1 MNQIKTLKPEARR
14 MAVRLK
20 KVIRIASQIQENL
33 SSNLITKVELDL
45 RLADAES
52 TLEYYHEIV
61 EKQ

>member
-20 KVIRIASQIQENL
+20 KIIRIASQIQENL

-52 TLEYYHEIV
+52 ALEYYHEIV